1 MFVYCIFVCACRAKR
16 VGRGLDRCTLLVFRE
31 AADQKL
37 TPWLVE
43 KVRGLILKRLSVLKD

>member
-37 TPWLVE
+37 EPWLVK
-43 KVRGLILKRLSVLKD
+43 KVSGLILKRFLVLKD